1 MPEHRIQAYK
11 AKIKKLGLQGEEL
24 QRYMIK
30 NFQELGF
37 PKRGTAIW
45 FFHNYL

>member
-1 MPEHRIQAYK
+1 MPEHRIKAYK
-11 AKIKKLGLQGEEL
+11 AKIKAIGLSGEEL
-24 QRYMIK
+24 RLYMIK

-45 FFHNYL
+45 FFYNCL